1 MTGLDDYFR
10 QVMSSWQQDGATR
23 GDTQLGV
30 SKSASALNSVLILE
44 QAKLLFQI
52 LKVLLTP

>member
-30 SKSASALNSVLILE
+30 SKSASALYSVLILE
-44 QAKLLFQI
+44 QAKLFQI